1 MKKKLIILTMILGVF
16 VVGLSIYKFR
26 FYDTSQNYNFDYR
39 GIENKKS
46 DIVYSDKLDS
56 ETYSENII
64 VDNLLSINYS
74 SEYDGKSIEGTA
86 YIGEDKYLYLLDN
99 KDSEPYR
106 VDTIKFKTMYMNDY
120 KYDNLYVVIYLLT
133 EDNKLYFLELTEND
147 VKKAHLEI
155 IESNIV
161 LTNFVNISY
170 NMDSFKTRNTLFM
183 LGENGYIYDVGSAS
197 RYTKDITSIFDT
209 IYVYSDKTMSNIYG
223 NMLEDKEGNYYKI
236 KYAFYTYGDNVLIE
250 SDPIVIITEDNKL
263 LCIYSDMSYVYE
275 LDLKVKNIN
284 FDEINPYVAGN
295 LQVVLENGYQFDFKA
310 FCSEYYCM

>member
-16 VVGLSIYKFR
+16 VVGLSIYKFKI
-26 FYDTSQNYNFDYR
+26 YDTSQNYNFDYR

-120 KYDNLYVVIYLLT
+120 KYDNLYVIIYLLT

>member
-1 MKKKLIILTMILGVF
+1 MKKILITLTLILSVF
-16 VVGLSIYKFR
+16 VVGISIYKFK
-26 FYDTSQNYNFDYR
+26 FYDTSQNYNFDYID
-39 GIENKKS
+39 IENIKR

-74 SEYDGKSIEGTA
+74 SEHDGKTIEGTA
-86 YIGEDKYLYLLDN
+86 YIGEDKYLYLSDN
-99 KDSEPYR
+99 KDTEPYR
-106 VDTIKFKTMYMNDY
+106 VDTIKFKTMYMKDY
-120 KYDNLYVVIYLLT
+120 QYSDLYVIIYLLT

-170 NMDSFKTRNTLFM
+170 NMDKFKTRNTLFM
-183 LGENGYIYDVGSAS
+183 LGENGKIYDVGSGS

-209 IYVYSDKTMSNIYG
+209 IYVYNDKTMSNIYG

-236 KYAFYTYGDNVLIE
+236 KYAFYTYGDNALIE
-250 SDPIVIITEDNKL
+250 SEPIIIITEDNKL

-275 LDLKVKNIN
+275 LDLKVKDIN
-284 FDEINPYVAGN
+284 FDEIKPYVAGN
-295 LQVVLENGYQFDFKA
+295 LQVLLENDYQFDFNA
-310 FCSEYYCM
+310 ACSEYYCM